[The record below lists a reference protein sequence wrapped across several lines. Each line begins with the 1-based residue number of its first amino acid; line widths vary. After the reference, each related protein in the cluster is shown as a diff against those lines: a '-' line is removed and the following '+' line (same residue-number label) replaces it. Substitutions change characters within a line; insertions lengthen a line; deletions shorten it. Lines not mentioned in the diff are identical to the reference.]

1 MHSSKDWADHVDAWL
16 ARDLALMTERD
27 GWHPIAAPGDIG
39 LWRRRMPDDAND
51 LFRWRLPVVEAP
63 AEVVFEGFVHRI
75 LEHHKVWTRDRA
87 PRRTARSTPTGW
99 SDGRG

>member
-1 MHSSKDWADHVDAWL
+1 MESTSNWADHGEAWL
-16 ARDLALMTERD
+16 ARDLALMTERH
-27 GWHPIAAPGDIG
+27 GWRAIAAPGDIG
-39 LWRRRMPDDAND
+39 LWSRRMPDDADD

-99 SDGRG
+99 SDGPG